1 MKGII
6 GDNDGNEWINA
17 YSAKVKELQ
26 QKALD
31 NPNDKKIENELEREK
46 ELEAIVD
53 SHIKTLMD
61 NDISLYNYVENLQVK
76 TKEGNKNVKVTVAV
90 QELDFDVEW
99 GAKTTYENTGE
110 MVGYDNLEGYYAGG
124 IGPVDKNGEIGF
136 DILLNGKTKNRDNTL
151 ANEVGDVMFRMEYPK
166 AAKDSGSD
174 KGKSDEEYRAKGT
187 AGYYSDIVQA
197 LYKARKKD
205 GSGKDPEIN
214 PYPLKNE

>member
-31 NPNDKKIENELEREK
+31 NPNDKKIENELKREK

-61 NDISLYNYVENLQVK
+61 NDISLYNYVANLQVK

-90 QELDFDVEW
+90 QELDFDVE
-99 GAKTTYENTGE
+99 
-110 MVGYDNLEGYYAGG
+110 
-124 IGPVDKNGEIGF
+124 
-136 DILLNGKTKNRDNTL
+136 
-151 ANEVGDVMFRMEYPK
+151 
-166 AAKDSGSD
+166 
-174 KGKSDEEYRAKGT
+174 
-187 AGYYSDIVQA
+187 
-197 LYKARKKD
+197 
-205 GSGKDPEIN
+205 
-214 PYPLKNE
+214 